1 MFEFSFGNTLIG
13 CSYIQLPILKLEFQM
28 PAALNLT
35 YLYGV
40 EQQPWITG
48 MKTETPNVIL
58 FFFPFFLILHST
70 CSWGDN
76 PIDFI
81 LAFFSPFF
89 VAVKLDTHLIYCDP
103 LCLGRSYYF
112 PGDYSTKCRWR
123 AAVQKYECVWTEYG
137 TEIEVLTEMHGGSCY
152 SSSGRYLSWKKVRI
166 WYF

>member
-1 MFEFSFGNTLIG
+1 MVLSN
-13 CSYIQLPILKLEFQM
+13 SLESQEWKPRHRMWFC
-28 PAALNLT
+28 
-35 YLYGV
+35 
-40 EQQPWITG
+40 
-48 MKTETPNVIL
+48 
-58 FFFPFFLILHST
+58 FFPFFLILHST

-81 LAFFSPFF
+81 LAFFPPFF

-112 PGDYSTKCRWR
+112 PGDYSTKCWWR

-152 SSSGRYLSWKKVRI
+152 RSLGRYLSWKRLEFDIFREMLRVCFCSAI
-166 WYF
+166 AL